1 MRLTLSAEARP
12 LPARLIRPGGYLRLL
27 ALARAN
33 WLLLFGLVILAAFAF
48 VMLAADVIAPYDPVR
63 MNVSGAQLPPSAAH
77 WFGTDRF
84 GRDVLSRIM
93 YGTRVSLVVAF
104 ASVAGAVC
112 LGSGLGVIAAYYE
125 GPIDAI
131 AGRVMDVFLSFPA
144 LLLAIAIAAMLGPS
158 ELNAILAITVVYCPR
173 YFRVARAPVLGE
185 KRADYVEAA
194 RAVGEPEYVV
204 LFRHVLPNVVSPI
217 IVQAALG
224 LSSAILIEASLGYL
238 GLGVQPPSP
247 SWGTMLNEGRTFLQT
262 APWLSIF
269 PGLAIF
275 LAVLAFNLIGDGLR
289 DYLDPRMR
297 AGV

>member
-1 MRLTLSAEARP
+1 VTLFADARP
-12 LPARLIRPGGYLRLL
+12 LPAPLGVPRGFPRLL
-27 ALARAN
+27 LLARRN
-33 WLLLFGLVILAAFAF
+33 WLLVFGLIILAAFVF
-48 VMLAADVIAPYDPVR
+48 VMLTANFIAPYDPVR
-63 MNVSGAQLPPSAAH
+63 MNVSGAQLSPSAEH

-104 ASVAGAVC
+104 ASVVGAVIV
-112 LGSGLGVIAAYYE
+112 GSGLGVIAAYYE
-125 GPIDAI
+125 GPVDAI
-131 AGRVMDVFLSFPA
+131 AGRVMDVFFSFPA